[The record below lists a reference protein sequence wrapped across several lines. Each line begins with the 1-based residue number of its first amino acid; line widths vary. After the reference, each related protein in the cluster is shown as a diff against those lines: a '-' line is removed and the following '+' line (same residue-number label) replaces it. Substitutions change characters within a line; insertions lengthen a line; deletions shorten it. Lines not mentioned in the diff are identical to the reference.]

1 MKKLL
6 LTLFA
11 VAAVFVACDKD
22 ALDQDVSNINVL
34 EQAEEINASLDID
47 FDYDALVARLTGK
60 NLSSSDKSDKG
71 SASTARNT
79 GTNVACGDDERDGLT
94 IDGETDYITYELATI
109 NGNNY
114 GVIRSEELTRTAAF
128 TPVATIT
135 FVNKGS
141 GLTKIF
147 VNGEYVNEF
156 TSVPFGN
163 LYADS
168 ALRTSADVPFA
179 YIENLNSNFI
189 YIGDGTAASAG
200 LSCIYAGQY
209 YEVTP
214 APFPLNGFLAT
225 LRGALPTGMDSANY
239 AGTTEAAVRAAIEA
253 DIIN

>member
-1 MKKLL
+1 MKKF
-6 LTLFA
+6 LFTIFA
-11 VAAVFVACDKD
+11 FALIVACEKD
-22 ALDQDVSNINVL
+22 AFEQDTYDINPI
-34 EQAEEINASLDID
+34 EAAEEINASLDID

-60 NLSSSDKSDKG
+60 DLSVDNTKGSKG

-128 TPVATIT
+128 NPVATIT

-147 VNGEYVNEF
+147 VDGNYVNEF
-156 TSVPFGN
+156 TSVPFGD

-168 ALRTSADVPFA
+168 ALRTSAGVPFA

-225 LRGALPTGMDSANY
+225 LRGALPSGMDSANY
-239 AGTTEAAVRAAIEA
+239 AGTTEEAVRAAIEA